1 MSYTM
6 KLCEWI
12 IEHHLRGV
20 TNVTKKPIWF
30 YAREID
36 YEADFYKTTYE
47 EI

>member
-12 IEHHLRGV
+12 IEHRLRGV
-20 TNVTKKPIWF
+20 TNVTKNQFGFMPGRSTMKAI
-30 YAREID
+30 
-36 YEADFYKTTYE
+36 FYKTTYE